1 VAVSGDEEEA
11 RSLKQSL
18 DDSAAA
24 DESDSDQEACS
35 DVDVTDMRNIL
46 GLTANAFRHVIC
58 IFNFSIVKLRH
69 K

>member
-35 DVDVTDMRNIL
+35 DVDVMDMRNVL
-46 GLTANAFRHVIC
+46 GLTADAFCHVIC
-58 IFNFSIVKLRH
+58 ILKFSIAKLRNR
-69 K
+69 

>member
-1 VAVSGDEEEA
+1 VALSGDEEEA

-35 DVDVTDMRNIL
+35 DVDVMDMRNVL
-46 GLTANAFRHVIC
+46 GLTSNAFYHVISVL
-58 IFNFSIVKLRH
+58 NFSIAKLRN

>member
-24 DESDSDQEACS
+24 DESDSDQEVCS
-35 DVDVTDMRNIL
+35 DLPVMVMIISMSQ
-46 GLTANAFRHVIC
+46 V
-58 IFNFSIVKLRH
+58 
-69 K
+69 

>member
-24 DESDSDQEACS
+24 DESDSDQEVCS
-35 DVDVTDMRNIL
+35 NFAIVVMI
-46 GLTANAFRHVIC
+46 IC
-58 IFNFSIVKLRH
+58 MLKLNLIFSFVKLRN

>member
-1 VAVSGDEEEA
+1 MSGDEEEA

-24 DESDSDQEACS
+24 DESDSDQEVSS
-35 DVDVTDMRNIL
+35 DVDVMDTRNVL
-46 GLTANAFRHVIC
+46 GLTANAFCHVIC
-58 IFNFSIVKLRH
+58 ILNFSIVKLRH